1 MLLDLLEATKYKT
14 MNPTIQRYEVQG
26 PKQDDDKFG
35 YSDTLVFTAF
45 GYEDYNKKKSKVR
58 EKFNEDLKTQLKYIY
73 PYLTISESIVNFINS
88 LTTANI
94 RQKLNDHQ
102 DQVRDIVEPGTLND
116 FIEYYSD
123 KNNLNRLKKIFSTFY
138 ASMTEDY
145 TIIKNITKMVGM
157 SWADI
162 SNTFRHIVRY
172 RNMSGRAIPSEAY
185 PVLKALTVT
194 HKKLPKKLYRGLYI
208 DGDKFAKLK
217 DKDNYQVGK
226 EIKLNNKKATSWSTS
241 IGTAFEFSI
250 IQDNIKDKENG
261 VSIVLSFTPTSE
273 DDIIANFTNLKT
285 LDYFNQQEV
294 LVSTNVK
301 TAKIEAIEFGKEL
314 ERNLS
319 KTYDSAWS
327 ANIAD
332 YVLNLYADTNANPHD
347 KINIKTLSDL
357 TVGEY
362 VDRYPNLFNFIP
374 EKLRNE
380 FKNVNIKAYS
390 LISKYLGSGGSK
402 VDFVGQNEI
411 NVTTM
416 FVSNEIFRKYSGIK
430 NWGYGADLNCKFTIK
445 INRLDYSQADIIII
459 IKELTIKNAELPE
472 DQYIDK
478 LKDAV
483 QNIINA
489 KKAAEFVGNALYDSR
504 KIKVKYINGL

>member
-1 MLLDLLEATKYKT
+1 M
-14 MNPTIQRYEVQG
+14 
-26 PKQDDDKFG
+26 
-35 YSDTLVFTAF
+35 
-45 GYEDYNKKKSKVR
+45 
-58 EKFNEDLKTQLKYIY
+58 
-73 PYLTISESIVNFINS
+73 
-88 LTTANI
+88 
-94 RQKLNDHQ
+94 
-102 DQVRDIVEPGTLND
+102 
-116 FIEYYSD
+116 
-123 KNNLNRLKKIFSTFY
+123 
-138 ASMTEDY
+138 
-145 TIIKNITKMVGM
+145 
-157 SWADI
+157 
-162 SNTFRHIVRY
+162 
-172 RNMSGRAIPSEAY
+172 
-185 PVLKALTVT
+185 
-194 HKKLPKKLYRGLYI
+194 YI

-226 EIKLNNKKATSWSTS
+226 EVKLNNKKATSWSTS

-250 IQDNIKDKENG
+250 VQDNIKDKENG

-347 KINIKTLSDL
+347 KINIKALSDL

-445 INRLDYSQADIIII
+445 INRLDYSQADIIIT
-459 IKELTIKNAELPE
+459 IKELTIKNAEIPE
-472 DQYIDK
+472 DQYIVK

-489 KKAAEFVGNALYDSR
+489 KKAAEFIGNALYDSR